1 MKRKKTNYKKKF
13 KKRILYENGYFT
25 SATSRGIFKRNVG
38 KHFGFIGYYYDVEND
53 RLKYS
58 SMQHNK
64 KRLKRLAN
72 KKYRKLR
79 TFEEKGG
86 KSNINRKYF
95 SLYWELY

>member
-13 KKRILYENGYFT
+13 KKRILYENGYST
-25 SATSRGIFKRNVG
+25 SATSRGIFKRNAG

-53 RLKYS
+53 RL
-58 SMQHNK
+58 
-64 KRLKRLAN
+64 AN
-72 KKYRKLR
+72 KKYRKVR